1 MNDITPT
8 WHPFERIKDISCRL
22 VSWPS
27 ESGTPEEAE
36 FADRL
41 AELLR
46 EIPYFRDHPED
57 IALIDSHGAPMAKN
71 VVAVVRGSGRRTLAF
86 GGHFDTVETGNYL
99 ELKHLACRPDELR
112 AALIADLESR
122 PLTATEARA
131 LDDLLSGHFVPG
143 RGMLDMKSG
152 VAAGIAA
159 LERFSEMPDRQGNLV
174 LFATPDEERNSR
186 GMRSLRD
193 ALPGLMKRW
202 NLDIVAGV
210 NLDATSDQGD
220 GSEGRAIYHG
230 TIGKLLPFAFVV
242 GQASHASY
250 PFEGISAHRIASE
263 IMLAFEANPALCDT
277 GNGEISPP
285 PICLEAKDLR
295 GGYEVTTPDKTWL
308 AFNWLFHSRTP
319 SELYS
324 DFNAI
329 VARAIEKA
337 LADFKAKAAAYARL
351 NGVEPGDLD
360 FEGRVIS
367 FAELRQ
373 EALKTGGADV
383 QPRFDALAASLA
395 GDDNPLNVTRSLVEF
410 MVAEARVTG
419 PTVVTGFSSL
429 HYPHTHLDLSRD
441 LDRDFAEALDRARDT
456 IESRHSTRFKRRE
469 YFTGISDMSFFGVA
483 VDESDTAVVADNTPA
498 ALWVD
503 RPPVDALSY
512 PVVNIGPWGREFHQR
527 LERLYMPYAF
537 DVFPKF
543 LIEIVREVLLR
554 R

>member
-1 MNDITPT
+1 
-8 WHPFERIKDISCRL
+8 
-22 VSWPS
+22 
-27 ESGTPEEAE
+27 
-36 FADRL
+36 
-41 AELLR
+41 
-46 EIPYFRDHPED
+46 
-57 IALIDSHGAPMAKN
+57 
-71 VVAVVRGSGRRTLAF
+71 
-86 GGHFDTVETGNYL
+86 
-99 ELKHLACRPDELR
+99 
-112 AALIADLESR
+112 
-122 PLTATEARA
+122 
-131 LDDLLSGHFVPG
+131 
-143 RGMLDMKSG
+143 
-152 VAAGIAA
+152 
-159 LERFSEMPDRQGNLV
+159 
-174 LFATPDEERNSR
+174 
-186 GMRSLRD
+186 MRSLRD

-295 GGYEVTTPDKTWL
+295 GGYEVTTPDKVWL

-319 SELYS
+319 SELYG

-329 VARAIEKA
+329 VTRAVDKA
-337 LADFKAKAAAYARL
+337 LADFKGKAADYARM
-351 NGVEPGDLD
+351 NGVTPGGLD
-360 FEGRVIS
+360 FKGRVIS

-373 EALKTGGADV
+373 EALKAGGADA
-383 QPRFDALAASLA
+383 QRRFDALALSLE
-395 GDDNPLNVTRSLVEF
+395 GNDNPLNVTRSLVEM
-410 MVAEARVTG
+410 MVAEARITG

-429 HYPHTHLDLSRD
+429 HYPHTHLDLTRD
-441 LDRDFAEALDRARDT
+441 LDREFAEALDRARVA
-456 IESRHSTRFKRRE
+456 IENRHATSFKRRE
-469 YFTGISDMSFFGVA
+469 YFTGISDMSFFGA
-483 VDESDTAVVADNTPA
+483 AIDESDTAVVADNTPA
-498 ALWVD
+498 SLWVD
-503 RPPVDALSY
+503 RPPADALSY

-543 LIEIVREVLLR
+543 LIEIVGEVLLKR
-554 R
+554 